1 MAVTIPMS
9 DLMVVS
15 ANTTTTISPRLVK
28 SADIEETEVEIETGT
43 ATAIVIGSKKE
54 RGTVAVI
61 EIEIETGNGTMT
73 DITGDVMGTKAVK
86 AILAQES
93 LGAIAVDMTT
103 NTQCI
108 HESQLDYGI
117 HLYAAKQ
124 SYLARG
130 EPGVNRD
137 VGLRVIRGVRDLQWT
152 LDQGFVLF
160 VLELLLKN
168 SLKVMYTLPKCPE
181 SNKV

>member
-86 AILAQES
+86 AILAQER

-108 HESQLDYGI
+108 HGSQLD
-117 HLYAAKQ
+117 
-124 SYLARG
+124 
-130 EPGVNRD
+130 
-137 VGLRVIRGVRDLQWT
+137 
-152 LDQGFVLF
+152 
-160 VLELLLKN
+160 
-168 SLKVMYTLPKCPE
+168 
-181 SNKV
+181 